1 MDSTKILDVA
11 PSDAKEPRPYTFKIV
26 EIYQEVD
33 SESSEFLR
41 VADRA
46 KSCTPSHAG

>member
-1 MDSTKILDVA
+1 MDNTKILHPL
-11 PSDAKEPRPYTFKIV
+11 PSDAKEPRPYAFKIM

-33 SESSEFLR
+33 SESGEFLR
-41 VADRA
+41 VPNIA